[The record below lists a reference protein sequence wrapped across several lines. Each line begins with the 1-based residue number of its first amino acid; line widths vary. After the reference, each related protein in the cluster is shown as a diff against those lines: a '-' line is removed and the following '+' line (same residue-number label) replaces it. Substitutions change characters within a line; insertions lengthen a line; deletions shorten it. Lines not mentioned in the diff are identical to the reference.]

1 MPSIL
6 FAIGRIYRNQFNWN
20 DLKKKKNFLNFLAAY
35 MKSTSNGPQLE
46 KKMTFK
52 SYVFSKLET
61 VNYVV
66 S

>member
-46 KKMTFK
+46 KKDDFQ
-52 SYVFSKLET
+52 KLCIFEIRDGELCG
-61 VNYVV
+61 
-66 S
+66 